1 VSVSIA
7 NESTRSV
14 AFGSNE
20 AVYDVRRIFDD
31 SLVKHMKG
39 ARSGFDAMALFEA
52 IDAQRIQR
60 GLSWREVADQIWDQ
74 SAALNRQRQDHPITS
89 STLTGIAR
97 RGDCTCQHA
106 LFFLRWLGRTPESFL
121 TPPSTSGGA
130 TLPTPGSD
138 RRLRWDLA
146 ALYEALN
153 ARRLERQ
160 LTWAELAVQL
170 RCTANQLTGI
180 RTARYAIGMKLAMK
194 IVRWLECPASTFIYA
209 AKW

>member
-1 VSVSIA
+1 LLSGQ
-7 NESTRSV
+7 T
-14 AFGSNE
+14 G
-20 AVYDVRRIFDD
+20 AVYHVARTFNGSVLRA
-31 SLVKHMKG
+31 MKS
-39 ARSGFDAMALFEA
+39 ARNGFDATAFFEA
-52 IDAQRIQR
+52 IDAQRIQG
-60 GLSWREVADQIWDQ
+60 GLSWRQVADQIWEQ
-74 SAALNRQRQDHPITS
+74 SAALNRQRQDHPIS
-89 STLTGIAR
+89 PSTLTGIAR

-121 TPPSTSGGA
+121 TSPLTSNGA
-130 TLPTPGSD
+130 ALPAAGPD

-153 ARRLERQ
+153 SRRLERQ
-160 LTWAELAVQL
+160 LTWVELADQL

-194 IVRWLECPASTFIYA
+194 IVQWLECPASTFIYA

>member
-1 VSVSIA
+1 LLSGQTGEVYH
-7 NESTRSV
+7 V
-14 AFGSNE
+14 ARTFNGRVLR
-20 AVYDVRRIFDD
+20 A
-31 SLVKHMKG
+31 MKS
-39 ARSGFDAMALFEA
+39 AKNGFDATAFFEA

-60 GLSWREVADQIWDQ
+60 GLSWRQVADQIWEQ
-74 SAALNRQRQDHPITS
+74 SAALNRQRQDHPIS
-89 STLTGIAR
+89 PSTLTGIAR

-121 TPPSTSGGA
+121 TSPLTSNGA
-130 TLPTPGSD
+130 ALPAAGPD

-153 ARRLERQ
+153 SRRLERQ
-160 LTWAELAVQL
+160 LTWVELADQL

-194 IVRWLECPASTFIYA
+194 IVQWLECPASTFIYA

>member
-1 VSVSIA
+1 LLSGQT
-7 NESTRSV
+7 TRVYHVERTFNNRV
-14 AFGSNE
+14 A
-20 AVYDVRRIFDD
+20 
-31 SLVKHMKG
+31 MKS
-39 ARSGFDAMALFEA
+39 RHGFDATAFFEA

-60 GLSWREVADQIWDQ
+60 GLSWRQVADQIWEQ
-74 SAALNRQRQDHPITS
+74 SAALNRQRQDHPIS
-89 STLTGIAR
+89 PSTLTGIAR

-121 TPPSTSGGA
+121 TLPLTSNGA
-130 TLPTPGSD
+130 SLPVAGPD

-153 ARRLERQ
+153 SRRLERQ
-160 LTWAELAVQL
+160 LTWVELADQL
-170 RCTANQLTGI
+170 RCSANQLTGI

-194 IVRWLECPASTFIYA
+194 LVQWLECPASTFIYA